1 MMGRVGGV
9 MVGVGVDKYDGMG
22 GGGVTVGVGV
32 DKYDGK
38 GGGK

>member
-1 MMGRVGGV
+1 MT
-9 MVGVGVDKYDGMG
+9 VGVGVDKYDGMG
-22 GGGVTVGVGV
+22 GGEVTVGV

>member
-1 MMGRVGGV
+1 MMGRV
-9 MVGVGVDKYDGMG
+9 

-38 GGGK
+38 GGGEVTVGVGVDKYI